1 VAHVLCNGGRH
12 YPETVVI
19 GIGKQSESYTP
30 AKHHATIAKVPAYKR
45 KPLNISSES
54 APPRYKAPMATDRIP
69 IWNQEDT
76 QYFINVSIGTPRQK
90 FTVIFDTGS
99 SVFGVFTKCIPTAP
113 SYGTCTFGGGS
124 SGDSGMLIEGAVMVL
139 SGAVTLCIFGIF
151 INMWVRR
158 RHDRE
163 ERLARSKVLPHLVR
177 RGLLT
182 PVSATCCA
190 HKL

>member
-1 VAHVLCNGGRH
+1 
-12 YPETVVI
+12 
-19 GIGKQSESYTP
+19 
-30 AKHHATIAKVPAYKR
+30 
-45 KPLNISSES
+45 
-54 APPRYKAPMATDRIP
+54 MATDRIP

-182 PVSATCCA
+182 PE
-190 HKL
+190 L